1 MKLQRTTLILL
12 LLALG
17 LGGFVYFHE
26 VRGDTQ
32 RQEAKAKEQQLFSFT
47 ADQVQ
52 SVTVKKPEQTLELE
66 REGNI
71 NSSTADISIWQLKSP
86 SVAPAS
92 DASVSYLM
100 DLLVKGKSDR
110 TLQVSA
116 AQLQEYGLDRPQAT
130 IEVKLKNQQTH
141 QIVLGKPDFNHSFL
155 YAQADPPA
163 KPSENANVLLVS
175 TDFENAVNRPLSE
188 WRAKDASQSS
198 PSERPQSKASDRPS
212 PSPSPSKD
220 ASQSSPSE
228 RPQSKASDRPSPSPS
243 PSSNKSNTSN
253 QPTPRKSDKP
263 SSSPSP

>member
-26 VRGDTQ
+26 IRGDTQ

-163 KPSENANVLLVS
+163 KPSGNVSVLLVS

-188 WRAKDASQSS
+188 WKARDASQSN
-198 PSERPQSKASDRPS
+198 PAARPQSKASDLPSLS
-212 PSPSPSKD
+212 PSL
-220 ASQSSPSE
+220 
-228 RPQSKASDRPSPSPS
+228 
-243 PSSNKSNTSN
+243 SSNKSNTSN